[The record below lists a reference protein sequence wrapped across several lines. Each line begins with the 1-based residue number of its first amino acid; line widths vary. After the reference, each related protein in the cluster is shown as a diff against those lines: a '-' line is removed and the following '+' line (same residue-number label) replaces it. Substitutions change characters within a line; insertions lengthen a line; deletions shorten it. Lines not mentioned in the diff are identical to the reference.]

1 MTGNMTQLGME
12 TSGLLLAW
20 RRWAR
25 KRYDSKSE
33 KEFVATRSRLLI
45 VLAIAVGFFL
55 GAACGAVS
63 YAAAG
68 LAGTPLAIVIVAA
81 LAVWALW
88 RERTA

>member
-1 MTGNMTQLGME
+1 
-12 TSGLLLAW
+12 
-20 RRWAR
+20 
-25 KRYDSKSE
+25 
-33 KEFVATRSRLLI
+33 
-45 VLAIAVGFFL
+45 LAIAVGFFL